1 MSKFQVPTIGGIR
14 KVIHGPSTGV
24 GTTIAEVGS
33 GTITLEQLA
42 AAILNI
48 LTNANS
54 IVTGQQNAGVLV
66 PGPGL
71 SGGGVL
77 VGNVPIRLTAPIPW
91 FDAGDGGADG
101 DPGPPGVAGV
111 AGATGATGGT
121 GPIGPAVYLDG
132 DPGPEGDPGPPG
144 PPGPTGATGNVG
156 TTGGAGP
163 QGPPGFGEDG
173 ADGDTVPGP
182 PGPQGAAGAPGG
194 QGAAGAV
201 GPAVFFLADD
211 GDPGDQ
217 GPPGPAGQP
226 GATGSPGIQGP
237 TGPLLLISIPEDGA
251 DGDVFLVPGPV
262 GPQGVT
268 GSQGPAGTGSGTGG
282 ATGIAD
288 ETWQDD
294 GYCYPLPTLG
304 GVIAGGSFVQGP
316 ITMNGVLTIST
327 GILSTQSGI
336 INLIG
341 AQPTIFATGNGAILQ
356 LSANTT
362 VQAGTNNPQNIE
374 IQSNGNT
381 LFGHSTGSVQV
392 TIQGNT
398 SLLGALIVQGGTNTA
413 AGPYNM
419 QWQSGNGASNYG
431 YVAPNGGWIIG
442 DHSTIN
448 APGSSGTGAGSMGTG
463 TLNVQTGYYL
473 NGISLK
479 IPSGANIIAA
489 ADAMISDE
497 PVQDDGMCNPPT
509 GMPALAQC
517 NQLKIYAPF
526 GAANYGLQV
535 YGAANNYSALI
546 QGSLTSGASF
556 GPLIQAGTTSTDSC
570 FSAVNASGTV
580 SFFSIGGD
588 GHGNLATGMTWTT
601 QGSFSIG
608 TPTAG
613 SALNVYGEAGQHGLK
628 VLASLTTGLSYGVF
642 IAAGTTT
649 TDRALTVYNQT
660 QANPMFIVYGDGGAI
675 LGTSTTSPGQAVL
688 RLNGVTPT
696 PVAGYTDIGNTTT
709 GTVITTAGGIA
720 LPALAKTFW
729 VVNVNGVALGIPCFA
744 L

>member
-48 LTNANS
+48 LTNTQS

-101 DPGPPGVAGV
+101 DPGPPGVAG
-111 AGATGATGGT
+111 AKGATGGT

-268 GSQGPAGTGSGTGG
+268 GSQGAAGTGSGTGMTIYLQEDTWSEEEIFRG
-282 ATGIAD
+282 PIGREGDLSAHSLQVFSTVTFAYPAGGSAGALQIIGFGSTGYTEFITTQSLSFWTGSGPSKMLDLPSNGANILGPPSASQYVLTATGYGANGQSNGVIVSAGGNNTDTNMLWRGFSGTAAAAQLAKLYGDGSFVLGSSTTSNEGFGTINVAKGYYLAGVPLQNAAGFIHNNMIAD
-288 ETWQDD
+288 E
-294 GYCYPLPTLG
+294 P
-304 GVIAGGSFVQGP
+304 
-316 ITMNGVLTIST
+316 M
-327 GILSTQSGI
+327 
-336 INLIG
+336 
-341 AQPTIFATGNGAILQ
+341 
-356 LSANTT
+356 
-362 VQAGTNNPQNIE
+362 
-374 IQSNGNT
+374 
-381 LFGHSTGSVQV
+381 
-392 TIQGNT
+392 
-398 SLLGALIVQGGTNTA
+398 
-413 AGPYNM
+413 
-419 QWQSGNGASNYG
+419 
-431 YVAPNGGWIIG
+431 
-442 DHSTIN
+442 
-448 APGSSGTGAGSMGTG
+448 
-463 TLNVQTGYYL
+463 
-473 NGISLK
+473 
-479 IPSGANIIAA
+479 
-489 ADAMISDE
+489 
-497 PVQDDGMCNPPT
+497 QDDGMCNPPT

-517 NQLKIYAPF
+517 NELKIYAPF

-535 YGAANNYSALI
+535 YGAANNYSELI

-628 VLASLTTGLSYGVF
+628 VLATLTTGLSYGVF